1 MLEATLFVF
10 AAMTAV
16 FLYLAWTAER
26 PVTVRGRLETLRDR
40 PTVEAPARAR
50 IIDAPFTER
59 IVRPALKSLSGVA
72 EKVGLATDAR
82 LVQEKLEMAGRPR
95 MFGSTIGV
103 REYVAMKFIAIVAAV
118 GLFLLLWRYPLVDGI
133 EGLLLSAFL
142 AVVVGMAPTLIIDR
156 MVDTRKRIVQRTMSD
171 VLDLLVVSS
180 EAGLSL
186 DAAMGRVAQ
195 KRRGPLAEEFEYAL
209 QEMRLGKSR
218 ADALRGIAR
227 RTGVIEV
234 KMFTSSLIQAELLG
248 VSIAQVLRT
257 QADSQRERRSQ
268 RIREMAAKLPVKIL
282 FPIVLFIMP
291 ALFVV
296 LAGPGVISLLR
307 AMTSATR

>member
-1 MLEATLFVF
+1 MLEATMFVF
-10 AAMTAV
+10 AALTAV
-16 FLYLAWTAER
+16 FLLLALTAER
-26 PVTVRGRLETLRDR
+26 PVTARGRLDSLRQGQ
-40 PTVEAPARAR
+40 PFGVTVGTRAT
-50 IIDAPFTER
+50 DAPFTDR
-59 IVRPALKSLSGVA
+59 VIKPVLRSLSGLA
-72 EKVGLATDAR
+72 EKIGLATDAR
-82 LVQEKLEMAGRPR
+82 LVQDKLEMAGRPTLL
-95 MFGSTIGV
+95 GIHIGV
-103 REYVAMKFIAIVAAV
+103 REYVALKFIAIVAAI
-118 GLFLLLWRYPLVDGI
+118 GLFALLWKYPVVDGI
-133 EGLLLSAFL
+133 EGLLVSALL
-142 AVVVGMAPTLIIDR
+142 AIVVGMAPTVIIDR
-156 MVDTRKRIVQRTMSD
+156 LVDSRKRAVQRTMSD

-186 DAAMGRVAQ
+186 DASMGRVAQ
-195 KRRGPLAEEFEYAL
+195 KRSGPLPEEFEYAL

-227 RTGVIEV
+227 RTGVLEV
-234 KMFTSSLIQAELLG
+234 KMFTSALIQAELLG

-268 RIREMAAKLPVKIL
+268 RIREMAAKLPVKLL

-307 AMTSATR
+307 AMGGATR